1 MSRGGS
7 FLATHTPKEGP
18 IFNALLEP
26 FKHHRQLA
34 ATQGVHQESLGN
46 RGLTWTLLL
55 IHPRQCQWCQPIV
68 NGKHLWQVSHFA
80 RSQRRQLIPG
90 APFTLWPSPRL
101 LSLLPFSRGIIY
113 GSHFISEFP
122 IYPLPCLSNPTGRG
136 QKEEVIITV
145 LPRGTVR
152 SGMEWMS
159 GPRRR
164 LNTRVVLG
172 PQYS

>member
-1 MSRGGS
+1 MGCLPPPYLPVVLVKGTERVAGLSRGGS

-80 RSQRRQLIPG
+80 RRQRRQLIPG

-101 LSLLPFSRGIIY
+101 LSLLAGGLFMAVILYQNSRSIPA
-113 GSHFISEFP
+113 F
-122 IYPLPCLSNPTGRG
+122 CLSKPTGRG
-136 QKEEVIITV
+136 QREEGVIITV

-152 SGMEWMS
+152 
-159 GPRRR
+159 
-164 LNTRVVLG
+164 
-172 PQYS
+172 

>member
-1 MSRGGS
+1 MGCLPPPYLPVVLVKGTERVAGLSRGGS

-18 IFNALLEP
+18 IFDALLEP

-80 RSQRRQLIPG
+80 RSQRRQLTPG

-122 IYPLPCLSNPTGRG
+122 IYPCLLPIQTNR
-136 QKEEVIITV
+136 
-145 LPRGTVR
+145 PRP
-152 SGMEWMS
+152 E
-159 GPRRR
+159 RRR
-164 LNTRVVLG
+164 SDYNSFTPRD
-172 PQYS
+172 S